1 MHRLHSLSLRVKLI
15 LLMLLIVAPLLLINI
30 YIYYVIG
37 GNAARNYDKN
47 EVKKYLDLSALNE
60 EKEFDKI
67 KSVLLIASK
76 NKILLSNKLDSSK
89 KFLQELNNIMPEFRS
104 IALLNNK
111 GDILGTTNNFIHTI
125 LKKNGNI
132 FKDLGRI
139 TGFTVDDIRIKHKSN
154 YSTLYII
161 FPLFKNNKL
170 KRRLVVFLDEI
181 WFEKFE
187 QKILKSL
194 PPNVHLAL
202 VGKTQ
207 DLLASESKL
216 SSKELQHWPS
226 ISLIDSF
233 SKSGKVLNYLN
244 NKGSITYFSAKSIFK
259 DTLGHKIDLIID
271 MPQDSI
277 LIGTS
282 KEIKVELF
290 IVTFF
295 VGGFLV
301 LLLFWGNRNITEPF
315 MKLSHAMQEASKG
328 NYSVH
333 TNISVPR
340 GEISKLAIA
349 FDKMIRKLDKYDK
362 LQKQA
367 EEELRLSE
375 RKYKQLFN
383 DNLAAVFISDIQ
395 KGIIDCNAA
404 YYKLLG
410 YSSKEEIVT
419 ADPRDFYINPKD
431 RIEFIQILKE
441 QGEVK
446 NYEMKMKRKDGSV
459 VSVLENTALIITEEG
474 TKTIHG
480 TLIDIS
486 KIKEAENAMKE
497 AKELAEKSD
506 RLKSEFLAQ
515 MSHEIRTPLSSI
527 MGFSSLLQQELI
539 GKLDDDLIQGFD
551 IFNSSGKRI
560 YRTID
565 LILNMSEIKSGIY
578 KPRYRFINIYD
589 SIILPLFK
597 EYKSIAEQKEI
608 EFKIIKTTDLLT
620 SSFDEYALTQIFR
633 NLIDNAVKYT
643 KKGKVEILIFKPQE
657 KFLTVEIRDTGIG
670 ISEEFLPNIFN
681 LFSQEKQGY
690 TRPYDGNGLGLAL
703 VKGYA
708 DIIGAKLE
716 FDSKKNAGTTFRV
729 IFSI

>member
-1 MHRLHSLSLRVKLI
+1 MHKLHSLSLRVKLI

-67 KSVLLIASK
+67 KSILLIASK

-111 GDILGTTNNFIHTI
+111 GDILRTTNNFIYTI
-125 LKKNGNI
+125 LKRNENI
-132 FKDLGRI
+132 FKNLEGI

-170 KRRLVVFLDEI
+170 KRKLVVFLNET

-187 QKILKSL
+187 QRILKYL
-194 PPNVHLAL
+194 PLNVHLAL
-202 VGKTQ
+202 VGKTR
-207 DLLASESKL
+207 DLLASESEL
-216 SSKELQHWPS
+216 SSKELQHWPP

-244 NKGSITYFSAKSIFK
+244 NKGNITYFSAKSIFK
-259 DTLGHKIDLIID
+259 DSLGHKIDLVID

-290 IVTFF
+290 FVTFF

-301 LLLFWGNRNITEPF
+301 LLLFWGDRNITEPF
-315 MKLSHAMQEASKG
+315 MKLSNAMKEVSKG

-333 TNISVPR
+333 TNISIPR

-375 RKYKQLFN
+375 RKYRNLFES
-383 DNLAAVFISDIQ
+383 APV
-395 KGIIDCNAA
+395 
-404 YYKLLG
+404 
-410 YSSKEEIVT
+410 
-419 ADPRDFYINPKD
+419 
-431 RIEFIQILKE
+431 
-441 QGEVK
+441 
-446 NYEMKMKRKDGSV
+446 
-459 VSVLENTALIITEEG
+459 
-474 TKTIHG
+474 
-480 TLIDIS
+480 
-486 KIKEAENAMKE
+486 
-497 AKELAEKSD
+497 
-506 RLKSEFLAQ
+506 
-515 MSHEIRTPLSSI
+515 
-527 MGFSSLLQQELI
+527 
-539 GKLDDDLIQGFD
+539 
-551 IFNSSGKRI
+551 
-560 YRTID
+560 
-565 LILNMSEIKSGIY
+565 GIY
-578 KPRYRFINIYD
+578 Q
-589 SIILPLFK
+589 STL
-597 EYKSIAEQKEI
+597 S
-608 EFKIIKTTDLLT
+608 
-620 SSFDEYALTQIFR
+620 
-633 NLIDNAVKYT
+633 
-643 KKGKVEILIFKPQE
+643 G
-657 KFLTVEIRDTGIG
+657 KFLTVNNT
-670 ISEEFLPNIFN
+670 
-681 LFSQEKQGY
+681 
-690 TRPYDGNGLGLAL
+690 L
-703 VKGYA
+703 VKMLKYN
-708 DIIGAKLE
+708 
-716 FDSKKNAGTTFRV
+716 SKEEV
-729 IFSI
+729 IRKHVRELLWPEKFFN